1 MNKNIIFILLIIVI
15 IISKL
20 IIMGLFSSDY
30 QNELFIP
37 FIKCFYFNNP
47 WDYTYNNHL
56 QYEFPYYPFM
66 LYVYSIGIFL
76 IKLLHLNNIIGV
88 NIIFKL
94 PTLLA
99 DFIIFS
105 TLLKI
110 FKGKEFR
117 VLFLYYMSPII
128 LYSAFMHSQLD
139 ILPVMLLFLSIY
151 ALKKQKIIKSSI
163 FYGLAIST
171 KLNTLLVFPIILI
184 YLLKN
189 KKRKELG
196 VFFLNIVLIYLII
209 SMPYLFSYGYKY
221 MVLLNNKQN
230 LFFNFQC
237 ILGNISIYIP
247 LFIITL
253 VYFRFFAYKKIN
265 NDLLDSFVILSLA
278 LFLLFIPPSSPA
290 WYIWILPF
298 LCSFAIKYSIKN
310 KNILYSF
317 IALNV
322 VYLLYFIFFYIGDY
336 KDLLFLN
343 IPISF
348 KIHNTFLNNC
358 TFTILEAILVS
369 TIYLIYKIGV
379 KSNSVYKN
387 NRAFVIGIGGDSGSG
402 KSTIQKEIQNL
413 LKDNIVVLE
422 GDGDHKWE
430 RDDKNWQKYTHLDPK
445 SNLLYQQM
453 SNIVK
458 LKHFEQINR
467 RDYDHS
473 TGKFSAP
480 IKIMPKQF
488 ILLSGLHPFYLPKM
502 RRVIDLKVYLDP
514 DIKLL
519 KYWKIK
525 RDVSER
531 GYSIVQVLKSIKNR
545 EVDTIKYIK
554 PQRNFADV
562 IISFSTDKDFNYKDI
577 SLVPN
582 YNLRIDLPSS
592 VNLDQM
598 INYFHMINIDI
609 QWDYSD
615 DLNSQYIIFNSQ
627 IPKDAKLTMIA
638 YDIIENIDEIIQNDF
653 NIPSNFNGVIQLIIL
668 KVLSEKMKEN
678 YD

>member
-1 MNKNIIFILLIIVI
+1 MIII

-20 IIMGLFSSDY
+20 ILMGLFSSDY

-37 FIKCFYFNNP
+37 FIKCFNFNNP
-47 WDYTYNNHL
+47 WNYTYYNHL

-66 LYVYSIGIFL
+66 LYIYSIGIFI
-76 IKLLHLNNIIGV
+76 IKILQINNISLI

-94 PTLLA
+94 PTLFA
-99 DFIIFS
+99 DFIIFW

-171 KLNTLLVFPIILI
+171 KLNTLLVLPIILI

-189 KKRKELG
+189 KKIKELG
-196 VFFLNIVLIYLII
+196 LFFLNVLLIYLII
-209 SMPYLFSYGYKY
+209 SIPYLFSQGYQY

-230 LFFNFQC
+230 IFFDLQC
-237 ILGNISIYIP
+237 MLGNISIYIS
-247 LFIITL
+247 LFTITL

-265 NDLLDSFVILSLA
+265 NDLLDSFLILSLA
-278 LFLLFIPPSSPA
+278 LFLFFIPPSSPA

-298 LCSFAIKYSIKN
+298 LSSFTIKYSLKN

-317 IALNV
+317 IALNI

-343 IPISF
+343 NPIPF
-348 KIHNTFLNNC
+348 KINNPFFNNC

-402 KSTIQKEIQNL
+402 KSTLQKEIQNL
-413 LKDNIVVLE
+413 LQDNIVVLE

-453 SNIVK
+453 SNILQ
-458 LKHFEQINR
+458 LKYFEQIYR
-467 RDYDHS
+467 RDYNHS
-473 TGKFSAP
+473 TGKFNAP
-480 IKIMPKQF
+480 VKIKPKQF

-502 RRVIDLKVYLDP
+502 RKVIDLKIYLDP
-514 DIKLL
+514 DIRLL
-519 KYWKIK
+519 KYWKLK
-525 RDVSER
+525 RDTSER
-531 GYSIVQVLKSIKNR
+531 GYSVTQVLKFIRNR
-545 EVDTIKYIK
+545 ENDSIKYIK

-562 IISFSTDKDFNYKDI
+562 IISFSPAEDFNYKNI
-577 SLVPN
+577 NLIPS
-582 YNLRIDLPSS
+582 YKLRIDLPSS
-592 VNLDQM
+592 INLDQV
-598 INYFHMINIDI
+598 INYFQMSNVNIK
-609 QWDYSD
+609 WDYSE
-615 DLNSQYIIFNSQ
+615 DLNSQYIIFNSK
-627 IPKDAKLTMIA
+627 IPKKANLTMLA
-638 YDIIENIDEIIQNDF
+638 HDIIENIDEIIQNDF
-653 NIPSNFNGVIQLIIL
+653 SIPSNFNGIIQLIIL